1 MVVEQR
7 SRLSDRCGEDIH
19 EDQLPVA
26 RSSAVELGSCHD
38 ADESDVGS
46 YWLSQGRLPTVT
58 MVVEQRSR
66 LSDRC
71 GEDIHEDQWP
81 VARSSVVELGS
92 WHDDDKSD
100 VGDGH
105 LDSRSSVRNLN
116 KVQDDRRMGMQSK
129 IVVGVGV
136 GVRDD
141 RGNIRDRYPPRKSGG
156 FFVVTSAAMEFI
168 SCNAGGCGGMVVK
181 ASSRQDSRLVVE
193 LVSCHEGGLRPL
205 MPWSQGRGLLT
216 GEMHCGLS
224 LGGEVAAN

>member
-1 MVVEQR
+1 
-7 SRLSDRCGEDIH
+7 
-19 EDQLPVA
+19 
-26 RSSAVELGSCHD
+26 
-38 ADESDVGS
+38 
-46 YWLSQGRLPTVT
+46 
-58 MVVEQRSR
+58 
-66 LSDRC
+66 
-71 GEDIHEDQWP
+71 
-81 VARSSVVELGS
+81 
-92 WHDDDKSD
+92 
-100 VGDGH
+100 
-105 LDSRSSVRNLN
+105 
-116 KVQDDRRMGMQSK
+116 MQSK